1 MKKIGV
7 IGLGYVGFPMLVA
20 AASRKTN
27 KGYLFNVTGFEKNN
41 KQGLAIKD
49 LINSNK
55 LPILSNDKNLK
66 KQFNIIHKKKL
77 FKIKN
82 NFEDIALMDVIIIS
96 INFDYK
102 KKQTFS
108 NLKNL
113 INQVSKKVKKGSLI
127 IIESTLIPGTC
138 DNICVPIIKK
148 RLSDRGMSLNDIY
161 FGYSYER
168 VTPGE
173 NYLKS
178 ILTTS
183 RNYAGYNENS
193 ANKINLFFN
202 KFFGKEKLNHFR
214 FKKLIECETAKIIE
228 NSYRSLNIAFIH
240 EWMEFSKT
248 QHLDLQRI
256 LKSIR
261 LRHTHSNIMNPGL
274 GVGGYCLTKD
284 PKFSYESS
292 KKFLGGKIKFPLS
305 VSSVKINRKLITFSS
320 KFIKSKM
327 KNIKKKKI
335 LFCGYAYKEDVG
347 DFRNS
352 PTSLLIKDLKIEKF
366 DILDPYINNGLTINS
381 IKPKFYDLIIFTVN
395 HKQFT
400 RFPYTKLSKN
410 NVIFDLNDV
419 VQRKDIKN
427 RKNYYSISNFSK

>member
-1 MKKIGV
+1 MKKIGI

-20 AASRKTN
+20 AASRKTS
-27 KGYLFNVTGFEKNN
+27 KGYIFKVSGFEQNN
-41 KQGLAIKD
+41 KQGLKIKD
-49 LINSNK
+49 LIYSNK
-55 LPILSNDKNLK
+55 LPILSNDKDLE

-77 FKIKN
+77 IKIKN
-82 NFEDIALMDVIIIS
+82 NFEDISLMDVIIIS

-102 KKQTFS
+102 KIQTFL
-108 NLKNL
+108 NLKKL
-113 INQVSKKVKKGSLI
+113 INQISKRVKKGSLI

-148 RLSDRGMSLNDIY
+148 RLSQRGMSIHDIF

-178 ILTTS
+178 ILTTN
-183 RNYAGYNENS
+183 RNYAGYNEKS
-193 ANKINLFFN
+193 AEKINLFFK
-202 KFFGKEKLNHFR
+202 KFFGKEKLNHFK
-214 FKKLIECETAKIIE
+214 FNKLIECETAKIIE

-240 EWMEFSKT
+240 EWMEFSKI
-248 QHLDLQRI
+248 QKLDLQKI

-261 LRHTHSNIMNPGL
+261 LRKTHSNIMNPGL

-305 VSSVKINRKLITFSS
+305 INSVKINRKLITFSS
-320 KFIKSKM
+320 NFIKSKI
-327 KNIKKKKI
+327 KNINKKKI
-335 LFCGYAYKEDVG
+335 LFCGYAYKENIG

-352 PTSLLIKDLKIEKF
+352 PSSLLIKDLKIKKF
-366 DILDPYINNGLTINS
+366 TILDPYIKNGLTIRN
-381 IKPKFYDLIIFTVN
+381 IEPKFYDLIIFTVN
-395 HKQFT
+395 HNQFT
-400 RFPYTKLSKN
+400 KFPYSKLKKN
-410 NVIFDLNDV
+410 NFIFDLNNV
-419 VQRKDIKN
+419 VHKENIKK